1 MQAYNNLGNV
11 YRAKG
16 DLKNAMNMYQN
27 AIEKTRHSKSRE
39 YFIAHLN
46 LGATLIERNRLVE
59 GI

>member
-1 MQAYNNLGNV
+1 
-11 YRAKG
+11 
-16 DLKNAMNMYQN
+16 MNMYQN